1 MSSLVNTSTTNLS
14 STSNSSAAPGATLV
28 STLFTW
34 LSLVYFPMASYYL
47 PLTLVLGL
55 LTNSLV
61 LAVMFGSSAFRERT
75 SKTARLYYIAIAIA
89 DICCALDAPLPWFLG
104 TQTHEQTEYDNAY
117 FNKEYVDYCW

>member
-1 MSSLVNTSTTNLS
+1 MSSLVNTITSNLS
-14 STSNSSAAPGATLV
+14 SSSNSIAAPGATFM

-34 LSLVYFPMASYYL
+34 LSLVYYPMASYYL

-61 LAVMFGSSAFRERT
+61 LAVMFGSSAFRKRT

-89 DICCALDAPLPWFLG
+89 DIGCAINAPLPWFLG
-104 TQTHEQTEYDNAY
+104 TRTHEQTEY
-117 FNKEYVDYCW
+117 